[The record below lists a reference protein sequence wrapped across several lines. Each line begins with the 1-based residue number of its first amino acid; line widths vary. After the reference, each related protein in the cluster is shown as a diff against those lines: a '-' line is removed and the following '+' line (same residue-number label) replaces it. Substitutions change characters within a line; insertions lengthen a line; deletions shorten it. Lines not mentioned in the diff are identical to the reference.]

1 MAGAVEGEHFIG
13 AKAEELR
20 GLLKIRHPLEHGVVV
35 DWLDMEHVWNHTY
48 AELNVQ
54 TEDVR
59 LFIYLNQALC
69 LIPNCNTASR
79 FTDRGSH
86 ESSQESRK
94 GSRNLF
100 RNLQC
105 PRFLYLPPGR
115 FKLVRPRAIA
125 YILMDTNIPLSGT
138 PQAEPPVRFWIQ
150 AMV

>member
-69 LIPNCNTASR
+69 LIPNYNS
-79 FTDRGSH
+79 
-86 ESSQESRK
+86 
-94 GSRNLF
+94 
-100 RNLQC
+100 
-105 PRFLYLPPGR
+105 
-115 FKLVRPRAIA
+115 
-125 YILMDTNIPLSGT
+125 IP
-138 PQAEPPVRFWIQ
+138 FY
-150 AMV
+150 